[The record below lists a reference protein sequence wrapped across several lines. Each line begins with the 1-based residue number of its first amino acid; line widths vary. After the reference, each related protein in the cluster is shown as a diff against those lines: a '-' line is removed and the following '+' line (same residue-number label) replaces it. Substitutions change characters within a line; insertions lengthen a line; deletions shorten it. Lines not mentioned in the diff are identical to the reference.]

1 MADKTKRFETDR
13 LILRK
18 FEISDVGNVFDNYA
32 SKDNVT
38 KYLSWKSHKTLED
51 SKAFLENFII
61 SSYESDDSYK
71 WAIVLKETNE
81 VIGCIDVVRVDRDK
95 SKAELGWV
103 LDDNHW
109 GKGIMPE
116 AGKVVLK
123 YLIDEGFKRIE
134 ARHNIENE
142 KSGRV
147 MQKIGMQYE
156 GTLRKYAKNNNGE
169 LVDMKIY
176 AYIVE

>member
-1 MADKTKRFETDR
+1 MKNFVLPAYDK
-13 LILRK
+13 
-18 FEISDVGNVFDNYA
+18 
-32 SKDNVT
+32 
-38 KYLSWKSHKTLED
+38 
-51 SKAFLENFII
+51 
-61 SSYESDDSYK
+61 DDTFR

-134 ARHNIENE
+134 AHHNIEND
-142 KSGRV
+142 KSGKV

-169 LVDMKIY
+169 LVDVKIY
-176 AYIVE
+176 AYIAQ